1 MQYIRENTMCASH
14 LNKTWGMQ
22 NTSKSKECPHVQ
34 RTITIIPLNV
44 RSCCFHNCWS
54 SVYRKV
60 FPQEKTRS
68 AGNSE
73 GQGPWPHTESSRACS
88 WAFTRFLSTFIYNG
102 EGQGGFAFQRE
113 VLLITGAYLKL
124 NLLSFLHKNC
134 FCSPQAKHHHCTS
147 PGQRGH
153 VGHPKR
159 CQGQPHSSTKGL
171 PVQPEFLYRPKDMV
185 SSKEPPFWRSLGSSR
200 KKILKNWD
208 PFFLVLT
215 LPTEEGH
222 NQRNGPPCPA
232 IFVNPLMSSWL
243 SHLAGS
249 CRQGTASSFCSPCLH
264 PHIPCPEGK
273 SDLKAG

>member
-1 MQYIRENTMCASH
+1 MFKEQSPSYPWMWEVVAFTTAEAAFAEKSFPRKRQGQQVTLKGRGHDHTLNHQGHAAELSQGFSAPSFTMVRVKGDLPSKGRFCWSLVYIWSWICSAFYIRIASVVH
-14 LNKTWGMQ
+14 RP
-22 NTSKSKECPHVQ
+22 S
-34 RTITIIPLNV
+34 TIIAL
-44 RSCCFHNCWS
+44 
-54 SVYRKV
+54 
-60 FPQEKTRS
+60 
-68 AGNSE
+68 
-73 GQGPWPHTESSRACS
+73 
-88 WAFTRFLSTFIYNG
+88 
-102 EGQGGFAFQRE
+102 
-113 VLLITGAYLKL
+113 VL
-124 NLLSFLHKNC
+124 
-134 FCSPQAKHHHCTS
+134 
-147 PGQRGH
+147 GQRGH

-185 SSKEPPFWRSLGSSR
+185 SSEEPPFWRSLGSSR

-208 PFFLVLT
+208 PLVLVLM

-249 CRQGTASSFCSPCLH
+249 CRQGTAFSFCSPCLH
-264 PHIPCPEGK
+264 SHIPCPEGK